1 MGTENF
7 ARWNKHT
14 YLEGSC
20 LFFFLVTQF
29 AYPSRSIEKIQRFQ
43 KSDIYIYVIFD
54 LSWEGIRQKTWT
66 WTGFR
71 VEIRD
76 ERRFLGV
83 RVPVD
88 LRIEGARI
96 VCEFFQFGQLVDQID
111 TYTLGLAAWLHYPRA
126 GRIAMEDLD
135 EHLVIGG
142 EDKGHGYDVQ
152 VLVTGTAY
160 AQFRIWWM
168 ALRQRIAT
176 SLQIF
181 AIALDVLD

>member
-1 MGTENF
+1 L
-7 ARWNKHT
+7 AT
-14 YLEGSC
+14 Y
-20 LFFFLVTQF
+20 
-29 AYPSRSIEKIQRFQ
+29 I
-43 KSDIYIYVIFD
+43 
-54 LSWEGIRQKTWT
+54 
-66 WTGFR
+66 
-71 VEIRD
+71 
-76 ERRFLGV
+76 RFLDADV
-83 RVPVD
+83 RQVHKHVINLSFVVLLGAKTAETLLIEISLERIECGHKDEESQVEFLAADQQWIVDVLGNDAGVPVD

-126 GRIAMEDLD
+126 GRIVMEDLD

-160 AQFRIWWM
+160 AQFRIRWM
-168 ALRQRIAT
+168 ALSQRIAT